1 METRKKFKKEINLN
15 KISLKKIS
23 LFLLIFLPFA
33 IIVGQAPSDII
44 VSTISILFL
53 VNSIIQKDWS
63 WIKIKW
69 IKIIFFLWIYLIFAS
84 FFALDIKT
92 ALEHSV
98 LFLRFFIFAVALQYW
113 VLNDK
118 RFLTYILYSVSV
130 AFIFV
135 FIDTFYQFLHFD
147 LTKGYGPDILG
158 YYSND
163 HFRLTGPFRSNIP
176 GAYLSKFFFIV
187 FLFTIVKLKK
197 SKNDS
202 LLFVPLVTLSFF
214 LVFLT
219 GEAMSFASIG
229 LGLLILFLLE
239 KKFRKKIIFS
249 LIILFCL
256 IFLAVKFNPIWNKIE
271 IVEKNPWH
279 NGTVYQINLPCKNN
293 KNEICKQ
300 KFETQPFFYE
310 VLNNFSK
317 SAYWETYN
325 QAITIWKD
333 HPFFGI
339 GIKNYTNACK
349 LEKYKEN
356 LRYFFCTTHP
366 HNFYIQWLLE
376 TGVLGLLG
384 FITLLFI
391 WFKYFFETIS
401 KNINPLIYAPILT
414 LFVLFW
420 PIMSTGS
427 FFSNRNATMN
437 WFIIALCLAITNLR
451 NKKV

>member
-1 METRKKFKKEINLN
+1 METRKKFKKEINLD
-15 KISLKKIS
+15 KTSLKKIS
-23 LFLLIFLPFA
+23 LFLLILLPFA
-33 IIVGQAPSDII
+33 IIIGQAPSDII
-44 VSTISILFL
+44 ISTISILFL
-53 VNSIIQKDWS
+53 ANSIMQNNWS
-63 WIKIKW
+63 WTKIKW

-92 ALEHSV
+92 AFEHSV
-98 LFLRFFIFAVALQYW
+98 LFLRFFIFAAALQCW
-113 VLNDK
+113 ILTDK
-118 RFLTYILYSVSV
+118 KFLTYILYSVLI

-147 LTKGYGPDILG
+147 LIKGYGPDILG

-187 FLFTIVKLKK
+187 FLFTIIKLKK
-197 SKNDS
+197 SKNDNF
-202 LLFVPLVTLSFF
+202 LFIPLVVLSFF

-239 KKFRKKIIFS
+239 KKFRKKIFFS
-249 LIILFCL
+249 LVILFCL
-256 IFLAVKFNPIWNKIE
+256 IFLSIKFNPIWNKIE

-279 NGTVYQINLPCKNN
+279 NGTVYQINVPCKNN

-310 VLNNFSK
+310 VLTNFSK
-317 SAYWETYN
+317 TAYWETYA

-349 LEKYKEN
+349 SEKYKEN

-391 WFKYFFETIS
+391 WFKYFIKDIS

>member
-1 METRKKFKKEINLN
+1 
-15 KISLKKIS
+15 
-23 LFLLIFLPFA
+23 
-33 IIVGQAPSDII
+33 
-44 VSTISILFL
+44 
-53 VNSIIQKDWS
+53 
-63 WIKIKW
+63 
-69 IKIIFFLWIYLIFAS
+69 
-84 FFALDIKT
+84 
-92 ALEHSV
+92 
-98 LFLRFFIFAVALQYW
+98 
-113 VLNDK
+113 
-118 RFLTYILYSVSV
+118 
-130 AFIFV
+130 
-135 FIDTFYQFLHFD
+135 
-147 LTKGYGPDILG
+147 
-158 YYSND
+158 
-163 HFRLTGPFRSNIP
+163 
-176 GAYLSKFFFIV
+176 
-187 FLFTIVKLKK
+187 
-197 SKNDS
+197 
-202 LLFVPLVTLSFF
+202 
-214 LVFLT
+214 
-219 GEAMSFASIG
+219 
-229 LGLLILFLLE
+229 
-239 KKFRKKIIFS
+239 

-391 WFKYFFETIS
+391 WFKYFFKTIS

>member
-1 METRKKFKKEINLN
+1 METRGKFKKEINLN
-15 KISLKKIS
+15 KVNLKKIS
-23 LFLLIFLPFA
+23 LFLLILLPFA
-33 IIVGQAPSDII
+33 IIIGQAPSDII

-53 VNSIIQKDWS
+53 FNSLINKDWS

-69 IKIIFFLWIYLIFAS
+69 LKIIFLLWIYLIFAS
-84 FFALDIKT
+84 FFALETKT
-92 ALEHSV
+92 AFEHSI
-98 LFLRFFIFAVALQYW
+98 LFARFFIFAISIQHWL
-113 VLNDK
+113 LIDK
-118 RFLTYILYSVSV
+118 KFLTYTLYSLSA

-147 LTKGYGPDILG
+147 LSKGYGPDILG

-176 GAYLSKFFFIV
+176 GAYLSKFFFII
-187 FLFTIVKLKK
+187 FLFSLVKLKK
-197 SKNDS
+197 INSW
-202 LLFVPLVTLSFF
+202 LIFVTLTTLSFL

-219 GEAMSFASIG
+219 GEAMSFASMS

-239 KKFRKKIIFS
+239 KKFRKKILCSLSILFV
-249 LIILFCL
+249 LIILSIKL
-256 IFLAVKFNPIWNKIE
+256 NPAWKEIE
-271 IVEKNPWH
+271 IIEKNPWH
-279 NGTVYQINLPCKNN
+279 NGTVYQVKVPCENN
-293 KNEICKQ
+293 KNEICKK
-300 KFETQPFFYE
+300 KFSTQPFFYE
-310 VLNNFSK
+310 VFTNFSK
-317 SAYWETYN
+317 TAYWETYN
-325 QAITIWKD
+325 QALIIWKD
-333 HPFFGI
+333 KPFFGI

-349 LEKYKEN
+349 SEKYKEN
-356 LRYFFCTTHP
+356 LKFFFCTTHP

-376 TGVLGLLG
+376 TGIIG
-384 FITLLFI
+384 FIGFIILLYT
-391 WFKYFFETIS
+391 WFKSFI
-401 KNINPLIYAPILT
+401 KNIDKKVNPLIYSPILT

>member
-1 METRKKFKKEINLN
+1 METWKKFKKEINLN
-15 KISLKKIS
+15 ILSLKQIS
-23 LFLLIFLPFA
+23 LFFLILLPFA
-33 IIVGQAPSDII
+33 IIIGQAPSDII
-44 VSTISILFL
+44 VSSISILFL
-53 VNSIIQKDWS
+53 VNSLIQKDWS
-63 WIKIKW
+63 WIKTKW
-69 IKIIFFLWIYLIFAS
+69 IRRIFFLWIYLIFAS
-84 FFALDIKT
+84 FFALDIKI
-92 ALEHSV
+92 ALEHSI
-98 LFLRFFIFAVALQYW
+98 LFVRFFIFAIALQYW
-113 VLNDK
+113 ILSNK
-118 RFLTYILYSVSV
+118 RFLKYILYSITV

-147 LTKGYGPDILG
+147 LAKGYGPDILG

-176 GAYLSKFFFIV
+176 GAYLSKFFFIF
-187 FLFTIVKLKK
+187 FLFAIVQLKK
-197 SKNDS
+197 SENDN
-202 LLFVPLVTLSFF
+202 LLFIPIITLSFF

-249 LIILFCL
+249 LISLFFL
-256 IFLAVKFNPIWNKIE
+256 IFLTVKFNPVWNKIE

-279 NGTVYQINLPCKNN
+279 NGTIYQVKVPCENDKNQT
-293 KNEICKQ
+293 CKK
-300 KFETQPFFYE
+300 KFKTQPFFYE
-310 VLNNFSK
+310 VLTNFSK
-317 SAYWETYN
+317 TAYWETYS
-325 QAITIWKD
+325 QAIIIWKD

-349 LEKYKEN
+349 SEKYKEN
-356 LRYFFCTTHP
+356 LKYFFCTTHP

-384 FITLLFI
+384 FVAMLFI
-391 WFKYFFETIS
+391 WFQYFT
-401 KNINPLIYAPILT
+401 KNINKNADPLIYAPILS

-420 PIMSTGS
+420 PFMSTGS

-437 WFIIALCLAITNLR
+437 WFIIALCLSITNLR

>member
-1 METRKKFKKEINLN
+1 M
-15 KISLKKIS
+15 
-23 LFLLIFLPFA
+23 A
-33 IIVGQAPSDII
+33 
-44 VSTISILFL
+44 
-53 VNSIIQKDWS
+53 
-63 WIKIKW
+63 
-69 IKIIFFLWIYLIFAS
+69 
-84 FFALDIKT
+84 
-92 ALEHSV
+92 
-98 LFLRFFIFAVALQYW
+98 
-113 VLNDK
+113 
-118 RFLTYILYSVSV
+118 
-130 AFIFV
+130 
-135 FIDTFYQFLHFD
+135 
-147 LTKGYGPDILG
+147 
-158 YYSND
+158 
-163 HFRLTGPFRSNIP
+163 
-176 GAYLSKFFFIV
+176 
-187 FLFTIVKLKK
+187 
-197 SKNDS
+197 
-202 LLFVPLVTLSFF
+202 LSFF

-256 IFLAVKFNPIWNKIE
+256 TFLAIKFNPILNKIE

-310 VLNNFSK
+310 VLTNFSK
-317 SAYWETYN
+317 TAYWETYA

-349 LEKYKEN
+349 SEKYKEN

-391 WFKYFFETIS
+391 WFKYFIKDIS

>member
-1 METRKKFKKEINLN
+1 MHI
-15 KISLKKIS
+15 ISLKNIS
-23 LFLLIFLPFA
+23 LFLIILLPFA
-33 IIVGQAPSDII
+33 IILGQAPSDII

-53 VNSIIQKDWS
+53 CNSIKQKDWS

-84 FFALDIKT
+84 FFALDKEI
-92 ALEHSV
+92 AFSHSI
-98 LFLRFFIFAVALQYW
+98 LFVRFFIFAVALQYW
-113 VLNDK
+113 LLSDK
-118 RFLTYILYSVSV
+118 KFLTYTLYSLST

-147 LTKGYGPDILG
+147 LIKGYGPDILG

-163 HFRLTGPFRSNIP
+163 HFRLTGPFRGNIP
-176 GAYLSKFFFIV
+176 GAYLSKFFFII
-187 FLFTIVKLKK
+187 FLFTIIKLKK
-197 SKNDS
+197 SNKDN
-202 LLFVPLVTLSFF
+202 LLFVPLMTFSFF

-219 GEAMSFASIG
+219 GEAMSFASMV

-239 KKFRKKIIFS
+239 NKFRKKIVYS
-249 LIILFCL
+249 LTILFFL
-256 IFLAVKFNPIWNKIE
+256 IFLVVKFNPVWKKIE
-271 IVEKNPWH
+271 IIEKNPWH
-279 NGTVYQINLPCKNN
+279 NGTVYQVKVPCENN
-293 KNEICKQ
+293 KNEICKK
-300 KFETQPFFYE
+300 KFKTQPLFYE
-310 VLNNFSK
+310 VFTNFSK

-325 QAITIWKD
+325 QALTIWKD
-333 HPFFGI
+333 HLFFGI
-339 GIKNYTNACK
+339 GIKNYTSACK

-356 LRYFFCTTHP
+356 LKYFFCTTHP

-376 TGVLGLLG
+376 TGIIGLIG
-384 FITLLFI
+384 FITLLVFWLRYFI
-391 WFKYFFETIS
+391 KEIN
-401 KNINPLIYAPILT
+401 KNINPLIYSPILT
-414 LFVLFW
+414 LFVIFW

>member
-23 LFLLIFLPFA
+23 LFLLILLPFA

-53 VNSIIQKDWS
+53 ANSIIQKDWS

-130 AFIFV
+130 AFIFI

-147 LTKGYGPDILG
+147 LIKGYGPDILG

-256 IFLAVKFNPIWNKIE
+256 TFLATKFNPIWNKIE

-310 VLNNFSK
+310 VLTNFSK
-317 SAYWETYN
+317 SAYGETYS

-333 HPFFGI
+333 HPLFGI
-339 GIKNYTNACK
+339 GIKNYTNTCK
-349 LEKYKEN
+349 SEKYKEN

-391 WFKYFFETIS
+391 WFKYFIKDIS